1 MKIKRSE
8 MKSFCQCFQS
18 TGGRKLRVKKEREDG
33 DWRKKVEGERRMEK
47 GGIKKEG
54 KKGGTN
60 YFFVSLACSRQD
72 KLVVRVVQTKKS
84 IFFLHTEPD
93 GPTFTS

>member
-1 MKIKRSE
+1 
-8 MKSFCQCFQS
+8 
-18 TGGRKLRVKKEREDG
+18 
-33 DWRKKVEGERRMEK
+33 MEK